1 MVLQIIGDLSML
13 DFIYYQRKQ
22 LMENNNRVFVT
33 SGNGPFN
40 NAKDALLQLNPDQI
54 SGKTILIKPN
64 MGRMT
69 GPEKGI
75 NTHPQAV
82 AGVIEALQEMGAA
95 SIAIGESPILGV
107 NTMQAFERSGI
118 KEVADTYSCP
128 VIDFDAVPPITKKV
142 PNGRIL
148 EETKICAPVFEYDLV
163 LSLPVSKCHMHTGVT
178 LGLKNMK
185 GCLYRREK
193 VRYHQLEYKTE
204 NEFTEKTLDTAISD
218 LGTILLPDITV
229 VDGYLGLEGLGP
241 SGGDP
246 ILSDFSVASYNPVG
260 ADVIACAMMGLSALE
275 VPHIRL
281 IAERMGFDINASDY
295 EVIPA
300 DYAKNMVCYRKPPTD
315 IGIEYPDVKL
325 CDKESCSACL
335 STAMLFLKR
344 FKNDMGPYALDDGQL
359 HLAIGKGI
367 TEDEIRQGTIL
378 IGNCARNVADKGIF
392 VSGCPPVPTRI
403 YEAITG
409 EEPETNEPELE

>member
-1 MVLQIIGDLSML
+1 M
-13 DFIYYQRKQ
+13 KK
-22 LMENNNRVFVT
+22 NNRVFVT
-33 SGNGPFN
+33 SGNGPFI
-40 NAKDALLQLNPDQI
+40 NAKTALLKLDPQI
-54 SGKTILIKPN
+54 ISNKTILIKPN
-64 MGRMT
+64 MGRLT

-107 NTMQAFERSGI
+107 NTMEAFERSGI
-118 KEVADTYSCP
+118 REIADKYHYP
-128 VIDFDAVPPITKKV
+128 VIDFDAVPPVIKKV
-142 PNGRIL
+142 PDGRIL
-148 EETKICAPVFEYDLV
+148 DETKICAPVFEYDLI

-193 VRYHQLEYKTE
+193 VRYHQLEYKIE
-204 NEFTEKTLDTAISD
+204 DEFPEKTLDTAISD
-218 LGTILLPDITV
+218 LGTVLLPDITV

-246 ILSDFSVASYNPVG
+246 ILSDFAVASYNPVG

-281 IAERMGFDINASDY
+281 IAERLGYDINTSDY
-295 EVIPA
+295 EVVPT

-344 FKNDMGPYALDDGQL
+344 FKDELEPFQQDDGKL
-359 HLAIGKGI
+359 HLAIGRGI
-367 TEDEIRQGTIL
+367 TEEEIKQGTIL
-378 IGNCARNVADKGIF
+378 IGNCSRHAADKGIF
-392 VSGCPPVPTRI
+392 VPGCPPVPTRI
-403 YEAITG
+403 YEAVTG
-409 EEPETNEPELE
+409 EEPDNNEPELDEGN